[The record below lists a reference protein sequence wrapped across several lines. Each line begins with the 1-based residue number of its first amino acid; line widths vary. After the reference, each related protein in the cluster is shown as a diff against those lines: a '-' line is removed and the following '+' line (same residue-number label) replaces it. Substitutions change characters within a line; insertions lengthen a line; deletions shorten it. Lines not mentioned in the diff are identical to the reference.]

1 LETGGARG
9 RKMAARAV
17 SGADA
22 RGSVGGALRW
32 VLGGCGVAVALVAL
46 VVWQYPPVGA
56 AAGRYALYGAGA
68 AGALLAVAGAV
79 ALRGRRG
86 RPGAV
91 EAFGPGVRVGAV
103 LGLAWVAEIGFNNL
117 PPPEIATGAAR
128 FLVDNGVWA
137 AISPATVALGAMCAW
152 RAGSAGVGAQAGL
165 WSGLVSGLCACLAAL
180 LLDVAG
186 MPLLLRDPL
195 NQAEWAARGPAS
207 GAPNLPT
214 YLAYEPLAGAVGHL
228 GLIGIVFGLLL
239 GAVGGLLGVGLRRLR
254 GASR

>member
-17 SGADA
+17 SGVDA

-91 EAFGPGVRVGAV
+91 GLNPWDQTRPNGWCWTWQPRYTGSEPEEHCHDRSGPYTGV
-103 LGLAWVAEIGFNNL
+103 
-117 PPPEIATGAAR
+117 
-128 FLVDNGVWA
+128 
-137 AISPATVALGAMCAW
+137 
-152 RAGSAGVGAQAGL
+152 
-165 WSGLVSGLCACLAAL
+165 
-180 LLDVAG
+180 
-186 MPLLLRDPL
+186 
-195 NQAEWAARGPAS
+195 
-207 GAPNLPT
+207 
-214 YLAYEPLAGAVGHL
+214 
-228 GLIGIVFGLLL
+228 
-239 GAVGGLLGVGLRRLR
+239 
-254 GASR
+254 